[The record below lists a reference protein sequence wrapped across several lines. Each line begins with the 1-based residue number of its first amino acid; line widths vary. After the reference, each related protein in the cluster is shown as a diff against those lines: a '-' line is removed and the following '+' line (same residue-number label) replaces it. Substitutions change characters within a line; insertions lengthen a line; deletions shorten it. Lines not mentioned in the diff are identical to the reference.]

1 ILRPAVHR
9 CLPWKHGRG
18 TTSEIAVLPDGAGL
32 ADSDWRVSMAR
43 VETSGPFSSFAGID
57 RTLSVLEGEGIVL
70 DIAGQPPARL
80 TKASAPLAFPGDVPT
95 GATLIGGP
103 ITDLNVMTRRDRMTH
118 KVERRPL
125 SGEIR
130 IVPGAATT
138 LVLVVDAGVTLF
150 TGDTLDLE

>member
-1 ILRPAVHR
+1 
-9 CLPWKHGRG
+9 
-18 TTSEIAVLPDGAGL
+18 
-32 ADSDWRVSMAR
+32 
-43 VETSGPFSSFAGID
+43 
-57 RTLSVLEGEGIVL
+57 
-70 DIAGQPPARL
+70 

-150 TGDTLDLE
+150 TGDTLDLEPLDTLILDHDSPELRLQSKGQGLLFVVELH